1 MQSTMIMIEN
11 KTYLI
16 LKRALFF
23 RAWYMYSAEYLKC
36 KVCSRRAFHR
46 TSTKLSSC
54 IRNPWCQ
61 DSKSRRLHRHPQQIT
76 TTTVE
81 TSGSPRRTTP
91 RSYHGGTW
99 VTRLGKR
106 GVRPANRNSVSRGLA
121 WAVTFAPR
129 LCSTQNAVML
139 RLSSPGDRKISHA
152 HAASGVLSTVEG
164 QRTNERNGLFTSRGN
179 GIRCG

>member
-1 MQSTMIMIEN
+1 MV
-11 KTYLI
+11 L
-16 LKRALFF
+16 
-23 RAWYMYSAEYLKC
+23 YMYRVPKMHGRFVLEGL
-36 KVCSRRAFHR
+36 
-46 TSTKLSSC
+46 STALP
-54 IRNPWCQ
+54 RNSVPASGTLGVKTQ
-61 DSKSRRLHRHPQQIT
+61 SQESYTDTPQQTT

-106 GVRPANRNSVSRGLA
+106 GVRPANRNSVGRGLA
-121 WAVTFAPR
+121 WAVTFALR
-129 LCSTQNAVML
+129 LCSMQNAVML

-164 QRTNERNGLFTSRGN
+164 QRTNERNGLPLPVETGSVVDDARSRAGRLDSSRLE
-179 GIRCG
+179 GGWG